1 MSEIV
6 ILLGAEIDLQA
17 LYERQTSVARA
28 ELLETEMLSAF
39 GQLVQFSRSAS
50 EFESSYRCFRLR
62 AFPYALFYKVEG
74 SRIVIHAVL
83 DTRQDPASIRRRLG
97 I

>member
-1 MSEIV
+1 MNEIV

-17 LYERQTSVARA
+17 FYERQTSTARA
-28 ELLETEMLSAF
+28 ERLEAEMLSAF
-39 GQLVQFSRSAS
+39 RQLVRFPRSAS
-50 EFESSYRCFRLR
+50 GFEADFRCFRLR
-62 AFPYALFYKVEG
+62 AFPCALFYKIEG
-74 SRIVIHAVL
+74 RRIVIHAAL